1 MKLNLILKMLPIE
14 IILALELKTNENVMK
29 LLNFEFLSR
38 ILTCSLMKLSLILK
52 ILPTEIFL
60 ALELTANQNMMKWLC
75 FVLMSRILTCSLIFR
90 LWITYIYV
98 FKLLFGFFNFWASSR
113 GFRSRDKFIQL
124 CIKFCLKSSIFLK
137 R

>member
-75 FVLMSRILTCSLIFR
+75 FVFMSRILTCSLSFR

-98 FKLLFGFFNFWASSR
+98 FKLLFGFFNFWASSC
-113 GFRSRDKFIQL
+113 GFRSRG
-124 CIKFCLKSSIFLK
+124 
-137 R
+137 